1 MQALVYMQNPEPDGV
16 VQGLLVQHFMSE
28 EPGQRPVDYVPEQ
41 QPADTLTQTPST
53 PPDEHV
59 AE

>member
-1 MQALVYMQNPEPDGV
+1 MQNPEPDGV

-28 EPGQRPVDYVPEQ
+28 EPGQRPVYYVPEQ
-41 QPADTLTQTPST
+41 QPADTLTQTPSI